1 MADQSNSASAA
12 NSNSPARPCEKP
24 TVSLQ
29 SFPFLFHIP
38 IILIIP
44 ILPILIPEETKK
56 TFVTACQAKTAGMH
70 QLKFA
75 GMYTRRK
82 GKSFNM
88 TNKL

>member
-56 TFVTACQAKTAGMH
+56 LLL
-70 QLKFA
+70 QLVKQRLQEC
-75 GMYTRRK
+75 TSLSLQVCTPEEK
-82 GKSFNM
+82 ENHL
-88 TNKL
+88 T